1 MAKIKIEFCWHCSHD
16 VLLEP
21 VYDFAGRLRY
31 IEENKPEGEQELRK
45 RLFKEV
51 KGKLPDEVIKAG
63 KAYIEAREAYDEARE
78 AYVKAWYA
86 YVKAGKAYVKARY
99 AYDKAGKARGEAAD
113 AYVKAVEDNMAE
125 ILKLHAEECAGCP
138 WDGKTIFP
146 EKEKIMQNP
155 DGSMTPITATKFEEL
170 LAGGKNA
177 CRVGDVFKIRRCY
190 FELETISNYGISAK
204 GISKIEYLSKKKS
217 QRF

>member
-1 MAKIKIEFCWHCSHD
+1 MAKKKIEFCWHCSHD

-45 RLFKEV
+45 RLFKKI

-63 KAYIEAREAYDEARE
+63 D
-78 AYVKAWYA
+78 AYVKAGKARVKARDAYVKAGDA
-86 YVKAGKAYVKARY
+86 YVKAGKAYDKARDAYVKARK
-99 AYDKAGKARGEAAD
+99 AYDEAREACVKAWDARGEARDAHGEAWD
-113 AYVKAVEDNMAE
+113 ACEKEEKAYVKAVEDNMAE

-146 EKEKIMQNP
+146 EKE
-155 DGSMTPITATKFEEL
+155 S
-170 LAGGKNA
+170 
-177 CRVGDVFKIRRCY
+177 
-190 FELETISNYGISAK
+190 
-204 GISKIEYLSKKKS
+204 
-217 QRF
+217 

>member
-1 MAKIKIEFCWHCSHD
+1 MAK
-16 VLLEP
+16 
-21 VYDFAGRLRY
+21 

-45 RLFKEV
+45 RLFKKI
-51 KGKLPDEVIKAG
+51 KGKLPDEVIKV
-63 KAYIEAREAYDEARE
+63 RD
-78 AYVKAWYA
+78 AYVKAQD
-86 YVKAGKAYVKARY
+86 AYVKARD
-99 AYDKAGKARGEAAD
+99 ARDEVRDVYDKAQDARDEAWDACVKARD
-113 AYVKAVEDNMAE
+113 AYVKARDAYDKAVEDNMAE

-138 WDGKTIFP
+138 WDGKTTFP

-204 GISKIEYLSKKKS
+204 GISKIEYLKS